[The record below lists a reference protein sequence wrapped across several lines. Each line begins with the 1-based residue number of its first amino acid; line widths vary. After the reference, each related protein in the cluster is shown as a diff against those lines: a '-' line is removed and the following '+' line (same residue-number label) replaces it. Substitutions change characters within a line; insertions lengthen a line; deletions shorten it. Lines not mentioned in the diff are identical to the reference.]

1 MLDHVKGR
9 SVKCAILDL
18 GYRLILMTQPEASPP
33 VPEEEQPRL
42 APANDSTSTAVSEAD
57 ADAETVPQPE
67 PWTPERVTEWN
78 AYYDIYVML
87 AVLLLAFVV
96 SSVRVDE
103 NNPLLWT
110 HLKTGELTAQQSYP
124 VVSDTFSYSET
135 GTRWVNIPWLFQWSH
150 AAIFRLVRDLV
161 PPDPADPTANQ
172 ASAEQLA
179 IGVLIGINALARLIT
194 AWILLKIRRPGPG
207 LWWSA
212 VCVALALGAVVAPF
226 RILPGGIA
234 GPGIVAPSTWGMLL
248 LAIAML
254 LLHRAYNEGRRGAL
268 CGMVPLFLVWVNLD
282 ESFIVGLLILAA
294 AAVGRV
300 LDGRS
305 ALTLVRRSA
314 GSLTDDFSDEEKP
327 RAEIRPVSTSG
338 GLVVLAL
345 CVAVCLANPS
355 TYRVFLTSMAP
366 LLSVF
371 GPKTETFP
379 FGEISFFGNQIQ
391 KQFPSDWYW
400 FTGSYVLMVAIGL
413 SSFLLNVRRFAWSRF
428 LPFAVIAVL
437 WAILIGYR
445 QEFAIVFAAVT
456 AINGQEWYHD
466 RFGTQGRLGFLPTL
480 WSTGGRLVTLA
491 ALFFGVSAAI
501 TGWRRQPDEPRFGFS
516 YDANDFAFEA
526 ADYLARQ
533 QDIKGNVLN
542 TTAAQGDA
550 LIWKAYPARRTFIDG
565 RNVFTNEK
573 LEELHHLRVAIRDDA
588 ADDWKPALDRYD
600 ITAVMIDLA
609 GASGS
614 VETYKRLTKS
624 PNWIPF
630 YDDGRV
636 VVFGRADAPE
646 PDLAT
651 FKNNRLVPELRA
663 YRVVQSV
670 PAADRPPT
678 PTSWIDD
685 FFQNRL
691 ASRPQTHTNAARRW
705 LQGGMQEGDQPM
717 LPDPARCLLAIR
729 EARTALAK
737 NPDDWVAYRLLHAA
751 YRFLAQAETAILS
764 GIPLDRQNQSRVSA
778 LVPNIDVLSLRFQQR
793 ITALNYAILTTPPP
807 RTVEARREL
816 QALNMELFQLFLRA
830 KYIDLARD
838 RLQIVLDQI
847 QPGDFPT
854 PEAET
859 HYRQQLD
866 QLNQRVKQVED
877 NLVELQVE
885 RQGGPVEKAIAARNQ
900 GAPGLAIGELEEAN
914 RGNMSPLIVKPQ
926 LVDMFCFTGQPDRAV
941 ELLSTGASEDPN
953 LGTEPGTSFLRQGQV
968 YFLLGNYTTA
978 AHLWQERAIPRLRF
992 DRSMRALSMAQVLT
1006 RGQLTH
1012 ATNINLILPSLVSRQ
1027 AYWEYELALCLL
1039 ESGSPD
1045 GAADYFTRALK
1056 LVPELTVRP
1065 IIAYYLEKLGKPVPE
1080 LPKKADLPQP
1090 RAGTTVDSK
1099 LRGPLPATSRVPA
1112 PQPAATPPAPAAPAK
1127 PGNAAA
1133 SKEQEKPKPAPG
1145 TEETKKKP

>member
-1 MLDHVKGR
+1 
-9 SVKCAILDL
+9 
-18 GYRLILMTQPEASPP
+18 MTQPEASPP
-33 VPEEEQPRL
+33 VPETEQARL
-42 APANDSTSTAVSEAD
+42 AAANESTSTAVSEAD
-57 ADAETVPQPE
+57 ADAEPVPQPE

-87 AVLLLAFVV
+87 AVLLLTFAV
-96 SSVRVDE
+96 SAVRVDE
-103 NNPLLWT
+103 NNPMLWS
-110 HLKTGELTAQQSYP
+110 HLKTGELTAQQGYP
-124 VVSDTFSYSET
+124 IVSDTFSYSET
-135 GTRWVNIPWLFQWSH
+135 GTRWVNIPWLFQWSQ

-172 ASAEQLA
+172 APAEQLG
-179 IGVLIGINALARLIT
+179 IGLLIGINALVRLLT
-194 AWILLKIRRPGPG
+194 AWLLLKIRRPGPG

-212 VCVALALGAVVAPF
+212 VCVALALGANLGPG

-234 GPGIVAPSTWGMLL
+234 GPGLVTPATWGMFL
-248 LAIAML
+248 LAIEML

-268 CGMVPLFLVWVNLD
+268 YGMVPLFLLWVNLD
-282 ESFIVGLLILAA
+282 DSFLAGLLILAA
-294 AAVGRV
+294 AAAGRA
-300 LDGRS
+300 LDGS
-305 ALTLVRRSA
+305 TAYALVRRSA
-314 GSLTDDFSDEEKP
+314 GTPTEDFSKKEKP
-327 RAEIRPVSTSG
+327 GEGIRPVSTSV
-338 GLVVLAL
+338 GLVVLVL
-345 CVAVCLANPS
+345 SFAVCFANPS
-355 TYRVFLTSMAP
+355 TYRVFPTSMEP
-366 LLSVF
+366 LLSSF
-371 GPKTETFP
+371 GPKTEAFRYNELSY
-379 FGEISFFGNQIQ
+379 FGKMIQ

-400 FTGSYVLMVAIGL
+400 FTGFYVLMVALGL
-413 SSFLLNVRRFAWSRF
+413 STFLLNARRFAWSRF
-428 LPFAVIAVL
+428 LPFAVVAAF
-437 WAILIGYR
+437 WAILMGYR
-445 QEFAIVFAAVT
+445 QEYAIVFAAVA

-491 ALFFGVSAAI
+491 VLFFGVSVAI
-501 TGWRRQPDEPRFGFS
+501 TGWRRQADEPRFGFS

-533 QDIKGNVLN
+533 QNIKGNVLN
-542 TTAAQGDA
+542 TTAPQGDA
-550 LIWKAYPARRTFIDG
+550 LIWKAYPARRTFIDS
-565 RNVFTNEK
+565 RSVFTNEK
-573 LEELHHLRVAIRDDA
+573 REELRRLRVAIRDDVV
-588 ADDWKPALDRYD
+588 DEWKPALDRYD

-609 GASGS
+609 AVSGA
-614 VETYKRLTKS
+614 VETYKRLNQS

-663 YRVVQSV
+663 YHLAQSV
-670 PAADRPPT
+670 PSADRPPT

-691 ASRPQTHTNAARRW
+691 AGRPQTHTNAAVRW

-717 LPDPARCLLAIR
+717 IPDPARCLLAIR

-737 NPDDWVAYRLLHAA
+737 NPDDWVAFRLLNAA
-751 YRFLAQAETAILS
+751 YRFLAQAETAILA

-778 LVPNIDVLSLRFQQR
+778 LVPNIDVLSLRFKQR
-793 ITALNYAILTTPPP
+793 VTALNFAILTTPPP
-807 RTVEARREL
+807 GTLEARQEL

-830 KYIDLARD
+830 GYIDLARD
-838 RLQIVLDQI
+838 RLQSVLDQI
-847 QPGDFPT
+847 QPGDLPT
-854 PEAET
+854 PEAVAQ
-859 HYRQQLD
+859 YRQQLE

-877 NLVELQVE
+877 NLMDLQVE
-885 RQGGPVEKAIAARNQ
+885 RQGGPIEKAYAARNQ

-926 LVDMFCFTGQPDRAV
+926 LVDLFCLTGQPDRAA
-941 ELLSTGASEDPN
+941 ELLSSGAGEDPN
-953 LGTEPGTSFLRQGQV
+953 LGTEPGTSFMRQGQV

-992 DRSMRALSMAQVLT
+992 DRSTRAISMAQLISRGELT
-1006 RGQLTH
+1006 A
-1012 ATNINLILPSLVSRQ
+1012 ATNISLMLPSLVNRQ

-1039 ESGSPD
+1039 ESGSPE
-1045 GAADYFTRALK
+1045 GAADYFTRASK
-1056 LVPELTVRP
+1056 LIPDLSVRP

-1080 LPKKADLPQP
+1080 QPKRADIPKPKAK
-1090 RAGTTVDSK
+1090 AGATVDSL
-1099 LRGPLPATSRVPA
+1099 LRGPGPSPATSPLPA
-1112 PQPAATPPAPAAPAK
+1112 PKPVAAPAAPAEPAK

-1133 SKEQEKPKPAPG
+1133 NKEREKPKPAPS
-1145 TEETKKKP
+1145 TEEKKKTP

>member
-1 MLDHVKGR
+1 
-9 SVKCAILDL
+9 
-18 GYRLILMTQPEASPP
+18 MTQPEASPP
-33 VPEEEQPRL
+33 VPEAEQPRL
-42 APANDSTSTAVSEAD
+42 DLANGSTSTAVSEAD

-110 HLKTGELTAQQSYP
+110 HLKTGELTAQQGYP
-124 VVSDTFSYSET
+124 VVSDSFSYSET

-179 IGVLIGINALARLIT
+179 IGVLIGINALVRLIT

-212 VCVALALGAVVAPF
+212 VCVALALGAVVGPA

-234 GPGIVAPSTWGMLL
+234 GPGVVTPSTWGMLL
-248 LAIAML
+248 LAIEML

-268 CGMVPLFLVWVNLD
+268 YGLVPLFLVWVNLD
-282 ESFIVGLLILAA
+282 DSFFVGLLILAA

-300 LDGRS
+300 LDGSS
-305 ALTLVRRSA
+305 ADTLVRRSA
-314 GSLTDDFSDEEKP
+314 SSLADGWSDEKKSL
-327 RAEIRPVSTSG
+327 AEIRPVSTAG
-338 GLVVLAL
+338 GLVVLAV

-355 TYRVFLTSMAP
+355 TYRVFLTAMAP
-366 LLSVF
+366 LLSIL
-371 GPKTETFP
+371 GPQTETFR
-379 FGEISFFGNQIQ
+379 FSEISYFGKQIQ
-391 KQFPSDWYW
+391 KQFQSDWYW
-400 FTGSYVLMVAIGL
+400 FTGFYVLMVAIGL
-413 SSFLLNVRRFAWSRF
+413 ISFLLNARRFAWSRF

-437 WAILIGYR
+437 WAILMGFR
-445 QEFAIVFAAVT
+445 QEYAVVFAAVT
-456 AINGQEWYHD
+456 AINGQEWYQD

-491 ALFFGVSAAI
+491 LLFFGVSVAI
-501 TGWRRQPDEPRFGFS
+501 TGWGRLPDEPRFGFS
-516 YDANDFAFEA
+516 FDANDFAFEA

-565 RNVFTNEK
+565 RNVFSNEK
-573 LEELHHLRVAIRDDA
+573 REELRQLRIAIRDDA

-609 GASGS
+609 DASGAI
-614 VETYKRLTKS
+614 ETYKRLTQS

-636 VVFGRADAPE
+636 VIFGRADARE

-663 YRVVQSV
+663 YRVAQSV
-670 PAADRPPT
+670 PSADRPPT

-691 ASRPQTHTNAARRW
+691 AGRPQTHTNAAVRW
-705 LQGGMQEGDQPM
+705 LQGGVLEGDQPTI
-717 LPDPARCLLAIR
+717 PDPARCLLAIR

-737 NPDDWVAYRLLHAA
+737 NPDDWIAYRLLDAA
-751 YRFLAQAETAILS
+751 YRYLAQAETALLS

-778 LVPNIDVLSLRFQQR
+778 LVPNIDVLTMRYKQR
-793 ITALNYAILTTPPP
+793 VTALNYAILTTPPP
-807 RTVEARREL
+807 KTDEARREL
-816 QALNMELFQLFLRA
+816 QSLNMELFQLFLRA
-830 KYIDLARD
+830 GSIDLARD

-847 QPGDFPT
+847 QPGDLPS
-854 PEAET
+854 PEAEA
-859 HYRQQLD
+859 HYRQQLE
-866 QLNQRVKQVED
+866 QLNQRFKQVED
-877 NLVELQVE
+877 HLLDLQVE
-885 RQGGPVEKAIAARNQ
+885 RQAGPVEKAMAARNQ

-914 RGNMSPLIVKPQ
+914 RGNMSPMIVKPQ
-926 LVDMFCFTGQPDRAV
+926 LVDLFCFTGQPDRAV
-941 ELLSTGASEDPN
+941 ELLAMGASEDPN
-953 LGTEPGTSFLRQGQV
+953 LGTEPGTSFIRQGQV

-992 DRSMRALSMAQVLT
+992 DRSMRALSMAQLLARGELT
-1006 RGQLTH
+1006 V
-1012 ATNINLILPSLVSRQ
+1012 ATNINLILPNLVNRQ

-1056 LVPELTVRP
+1056 LVPDLTVRP

-1080 LPKKADLPQP
+1080 LPKKADRPRP
-1090 RAGTTVDSK
+1090 RAGTTVDSL
-1099 LRGPLPATSRVPA
+1099 LRGPGPSPATA
-1112 PQPAATPPAPAAPAK
+1112 PLAAPKPAATPAAPTEPAK
-1127 PGNAAA
+1127 PGNAPV
-1133 SKEQEKPKPAPG
+1133 SKEKSKPAPRTG
-1145 TEETKKKP
+1145 ETKKK